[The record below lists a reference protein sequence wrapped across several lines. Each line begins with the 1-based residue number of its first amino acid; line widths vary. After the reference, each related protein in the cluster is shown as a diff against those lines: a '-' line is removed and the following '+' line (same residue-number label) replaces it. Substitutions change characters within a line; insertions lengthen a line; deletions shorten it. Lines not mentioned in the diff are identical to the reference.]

1 MKQILTRGSL
11 AMLLAGAVLGVVFSA
26 GFLVGRGLVQF
37 DKQAHAALA
46 VETVGVS
53 TNRTLTPEMV
63 LRADAAC
70 GGDKI
75 GVATGPVA
83 DGQEG
88 LFALD
93 YATGDLF
100 CWVLNPRFGPGF
112 QAQYM
117 TNVQEH
123 LGVKKGEP
131 ADYVITTGRIDNSG
145 VPVRPNALK
154 PADCVCYVADGN
166 TGRVAGFSF
175 TWSKN
180 RQNQGGMQEGE
191 LLKVCEGLTRGN
203 IQRD

>member
-1 MKQILTRGSL
+1 MKQIFTRGSL
-11 AMLLAGAVLGVVFSA
+11 AFLLAGAVLGVVFSA
-26 GFLVGRGLVQF
+26 GFLAGSGLVQF
-37 DKQAHAALA
+37 NKQAEAP
-46 VETVGVS
+46 
-53 TNRTLTPEMV
+53 RMLTPEMV
-63 LRADAAC
+63 LRAEGAC

-83 DGQEG
+83 EGQEG

-131 ADYVITTGRIDNSG
+131 ADYVITTGKIDNSG
-145 VPVRPNALK
+145 TAVGANALK

-175 TWSKN
+175 KFSRS